1 VATTFQ
7 RDLGAARRDYAEIY
21 RSLPWAYGDA
31 PDQELIEALTGHP
44 RGGALDIGGGQGRHA
59 LALAALG
66 FKVTLVDKTPEG
78 LQQAAEAAEKK
89 GLSFR
94 LVLSD
99 AADYEPEGRL
109 SVVVA
114 GLFFHH
120 PAHRTALKI
129 AKALGAALQPGGIF
143 YLSLP
148 GYNKEN
154 AALAAGVIEASGCE
168 PEFIIKH
175 LVTKKER
182 PRLKVARRNETRALA
197 RKSRR

>member
-1 VATTFQ
+1 VATTVQ

-44 RGGALDIGGGQGRHA
+44 RGRALDLGGGQGRHA

-66 FKVTLVDKTPEG
+66 FNAVIVDKTTEG
-78 LQQAAEAAEKK
+78 LQQAAAAAEERGVTLK
-89 GLSFR
+89 
-94 LVLSD
+94 LVHSD
-99 AADYEPEGRL
+99 AAKYEPGGVF
-109 SVVVA
+109 SVMVA

-129 AKALGAALQPGGIF
+129 AKTLGAALRPGGIF

-148 GYNKEN
+148 GYTKEN
-154 AALAAGVIEASGCE
+154 VTLAADVIEASGCE
-168 PEFIIKH
+168 PEFIVKH

-197 RKSRR
+197 RKAR